1 MIGFFRLFKEA
12 FNEWLEDRATSLGAA
27 LAYYGVFSLA
37 PLGVIAIGLAGR
49 VFGQEAAEGKV
60 LAQLKGTMGESAA
73 GALETLL
80 RSASNP
86 QTSRMAAILGGIT
99 LFVGAMGVFIQL
111 QESFNIIWKVKPR
124 PGKTL
129 VTFIRDRL
137 LSFAM
142 VLASGILLL
151 GSLFVTAA
159 IQAAGKVF
167 FAERWDEEFRLWQW
181 TNQGI
186 GFVVITLLF
195 AMLFKFLPQVEL
207 RWREVFLGAA
217 VTAVLFT
224 LGKYVIGLYL
234 GRAGITSTYGAA
246 ASVVVIMIW
255 VYYSAQI
262 LLFGAEFTKVHAMK
276 FGRPIAPAAD
286 AVPVT
291 IEERAR
297 QGMARG

>member
-37 PLGVIAIGLAGR
+37 PLGVIAIGLAGM
-49 VFGQEAAEGKV
+49 VFGKQAAEGKV
-60 LAQLKGTMGESAA
+60 LEQLKGTMGESAA

-167 FAERWDEEFRLWQW
+167 FAERWDEELRLWQW